1 MIGPGLIIGPRG
13 NTQKRMERE
22 TDCKIA
28 IRGKGSVKEGARRG
42 PMAIDEDDELHVYVS
57 GETEEAV
64 EKVTRGG
71 VVVISRSE
79 TGFAVG
85 KARRCGGVVAG
96 GGLLYE
102 TEEAV
107 DKLCLEALLSLHH
120 LSEAD

>member
-1 MIGPGLIIGPRG
+1 MRAVVFCPWLLSPSLYSPSSGLIIGPRG

-64 EKVTRGG
+64 EKVPPLLLK
-71 VVVISRSE
+71 ICSSWCH
-79 TGFAVG
+79 APSCG
-85 KARRCGGVVAG
+85 K
-96 GGLLYE
+96 
-102 TEEAV
+102 
-107 DKLCLEALLSLHH
+107 SI
-120 LSEAD
+120 